1 MKKLAV
7 LIIGGYLLVACDATP
22 GGNKAIMPVEHEES
36 MEQVDHHG
44 HHGTE
49 AHDDHGHDAAAATD
63 STQNTTAE
71 VPVSEPIK
79 TDSAK

>member
-7 LIIGGYLLVACDATP
+7 LIIGGFLLMACDATP

-36 MEQVDHHG
+36 MDVDHHG

-49 AHDDHGHDAAAATD
+49 AHDEHEHATTETD
-63 STQNTTAE
+63 STQNTAAE
-71 VPVSEPIK
+71 VPVSEPVK
-79 TDSAK
+79 TDSAQ

>member
-7 LIIGGYLLVACDATP
+7 LIIGGFLLMACDATP

-36 MEQVDHHG
+36 MEHVDHHG

-49 AHDDHGHDAAAATD
+49 AHDEHEHATTETD
-63 STQNTTAE
+63 STQNTAAE
-71 VPVSEPIK
+71 VPVSEPVK
-79 TDSAK
+79 TDSAQ